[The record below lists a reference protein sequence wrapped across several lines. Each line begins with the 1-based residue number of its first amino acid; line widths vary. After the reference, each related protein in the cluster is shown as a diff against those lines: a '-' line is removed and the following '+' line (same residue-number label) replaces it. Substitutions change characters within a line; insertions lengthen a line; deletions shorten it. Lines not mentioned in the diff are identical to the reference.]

1 MSESTDRK
9 PPGDV
14 TRLLNRLQKGDRKA
28 ESLLIP
34 LVYDE
39 LRRLASVYM
48 RRERPGHT
56 LQSTALVHEAYIR
69 LSDQK
74 NVSWRNRAHFF
85 AVAAQLM
92 RRILVDHARARLAQK
107 RGSRPDLIAVDE
119 AFAFTPERS
128 NDLLALDEV
137 LNRLGENDPRTLQVV
152 ELRFFGGLTVDQA
165 AEAMGISPRTV
176 KREWNFGRA
185 WLRTELEAK
194 AKVSDET
201 GVPGGGPGNGNRDPR
216 KTKAKAAGT
225 I

>member
-1 MSESTDRK
+1 MARK

-14 TRLLNRLQKGDRKA
+14 TRLLNRLQQGDRKA

-56 LQSTALVHEAYIR
+56 LQSTALVHEAYIK

-74 NVSWRNRAHFF
+74 KVSWRNRAHFF

-92 RRILVDHARARLAQK
+92 RRILVDHARARLARK
-107 RGSRPDLIAVDE
+107 RGSRPDLIPVDE

-128 NDLLALDEV
+128 NDLLALDEA
-137 LNRLGENDPRTLQVV
+137 LNRLGEKDPRTLQVV
-152 ELRFFGGLTVDQA
+152 ELRFFGGLTVEQT
-165 AEAMGISPRTV
+165 AEAMGISARTV
-176 KREWNFGRA
+176 KREWNFSRA
-185 WLRTELEAK
+185 WLRAELEAK
-194 AKVSDET
+194 AKVSDDKPA
-201 GVPGGGPGNGNRDPR
+201 PGGDSGNGNRGSR
-216 KTKAKAAGT
+216 NAKAKAAGAS
-225 I
+225 